1 MKEQYTI
8 RIYDSRIADKLENVF
23 ENNKD
28 IYGTKNPFMVDCIN
42 RGLEAIERDLNGET
56 KLENLNDLYNEIHLT
71 MSKLDN
77 LMKLCEKN
85 ARETMA
91 NLTVNQKLLSCNY
104 NILLGLTENLP
115 KKREYVEAGMY
126 DDLPERFEDLL
137 EQVLEVYLKG

>member
-71 MSKLDN
+71 MNKLDN

>member
-23 ENNKD
+23 DNNKD

-42 RGLEAIERDLNGET
+42 RGLEAIERDLSGQN

-71 MSKLDN
+71 VNKLNN
-77 LMKLCEKN
+77 LIKLCEKN
-85 ARETMA
+85 AMEIMA

-104 NILLGLTENLP
+104 NLLLGLTENLP
-115 KKREYVEAGMY
+115 KKKDIVEAGMY
-126 DDLPERFEDLL
+126 DDLPERFESLL
-137 EQVLEVYLKG
+137 EDVLKVYLKE

>member
-28 IYGTKNPFMVDCIN
+28 IYGTKNPFMVDCVN